1 MRSEPLTHSELEVQA
16 LPCVRRTY
24 PYALVLNNLCT
35 SENAANPKF
44 ARLRS
49 SLARI
54 ANEQLTRSRAGR
66 QGRAS
71 PPVS

>member
-1 MRSEPLTHSELEVQA
+1 
-16 LPCVRRTY
+16 
-24 PYALVLNNLCT
+24 
-35 SENAANPKF
+35 
-44 ARLRS
+44 
-49 SLARI
+49 LARI